1 MVVEMEKLRM
11 YWDGEGPDVSDAR
24 NEIERGIVQIG
35 GPEAQTKLADA
46 IAELQASYSPRRLGQ
61 ASSASSGASPSP
73 SAASGVSAS
82 PGRAFFQP
90 PPSPLNPG
98 QDAAATPEA
107 AGMEGMD
114 NLRLAHELLL
124 NPEQFQLP
132 AAALPQSRRP
142 ASAPPAPS
150 ATDTESGMDEEQVEA
165 ALIAQVERQARAA
178 FWSLLRE
185 QLGATPPKFD
195 MLIGLLEEVFT
206 GLSEL
211 APDSPTWAKM
221 LGRCDLALLRQQAE
235 HGAVGI
241 EDLLHA
247 LSIATEALA
256 VGGSV
261 EAEDEARAWSS
272 AVLEAVGEA
281 AAQDGLNGLAATLPP
296 VFEGFWERLEALR
309 EAAVAFRLAPA
320 LDALAQHGTEYERAA
335 FERDFPPGSA
345 LPKTEE
351 WLAGIPAPAKDVSKT
366 VAAGVAQLISSTD
379 PDYPLAETLHLDVER
394 LENLHEQAS
403 RLATVAAVG
412 LMVKQALTK
421 AGLPVHLIAQVVDE
435 PSLAPQQQPKERID
449 RSDEPNLVPVLR
461 TGRGGLVEP
470 AGRLEPE
477 DQSEAK
483 AVQQSQDEASPIAR
497 RMLPDLFHVLEPPV
511 PPTESVQT
519 VIDGGCSAVCAG
531 AGVPWTDSQ
540 RSALQEAARGV
551 LEGTSPVL
559 AIMRKRLGS
568 ALAAAMCPDGRV
580 SEMTP
585 SPAEL
590 KKHGLAAVA
599 LPLVQLATA
608 GRAVCE
614 HQCKVH
620 GPRLAAMLATM

>member
-1 MVVEMEKLRM
+1 
-11 YWDGEGPDVSDAR
+11 
-24 NEIERGIVQIG
+24 
-35 GPEAQTKLADA
+35 
-46 IAELQASYSPRRLGQ
+46 
-61 ASSASSGASPSP
+61 
-73 SAASGVSAS
+73 
-82 PGRAFFQP
+82 
-90 PPSPLNPG
+90 
-98 QDAAATPEA
+98 
-107 AGMEGMD
+107 
-114 NLRLAHELLL
+114 
-124 NPEQFQLP
+124 
-132 AAALPQSRRP
+132 
-142 ASAPPAPS
+142 
-150 ATDTESGMDEEQVEA
+150 
-165 ALIAQVERQARAA
+165 
-178 FWSLLRE
+178 
-185 QLGATPPKFD
+185 
-195 MLIGLLEEVFT
+195 
-206 GLSEL
+206 
-211 APDSPTWAKM
+211 
-221 LGRCDLALLRQQAE
+221 
-235 HGAVGI
+235 
-241 EDLLHA
+241 
-247 LSIATEALA
+247 
-256 VGGSV
+256 
-261 EAEDEARAWSS
+261 
-272 AVLEAVGEA
+272 
-281 AAQDGLNGLAATLPP
+281 
-296 VFEGFWERLEALR
+296 
-309 EAAVAFRLAPA
+309 LAPA

-470 AGRLEPE
+470 AGRLEPDS
-477 DQSEAK
+477 DQGEAK

>member
-46 IAELQASYSPRRLGQ
+46 IAELQANYSPRRLGQ

-73 SAASGVSAS
+73 SVASGVSAS

-150 ATDTESGMDEEQVEA
+150 ATDAESGMDEEQVEA

-195 MLIGLLEEVFT
+195 MLIGLLEEVYS

-211 APDSPTWAKM
+211 APESPTWAKM

-296 VFEGFWERLEALR
+296 VFEGVWERLEALR
-309 EAAVAFRLAPA
+309 EAAVAFRLA
-320 LDALAQHGTEYERAA
+320 
-335 FERDFPPGSA
+335 
-345 LPKTEE
+345 
-351 WLAGIPAPAKDVSKT
+351 
-366 VAAGVAQLISSTD
+366 QLISSTA

-477 DQSEAK
+477 DQGEAK